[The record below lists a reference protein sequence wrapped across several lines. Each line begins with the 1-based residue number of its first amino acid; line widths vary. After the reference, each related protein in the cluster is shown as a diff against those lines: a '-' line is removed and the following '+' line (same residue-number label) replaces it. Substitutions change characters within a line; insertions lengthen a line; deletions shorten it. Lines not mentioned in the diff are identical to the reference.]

1 MIFTND
7 IMKRSKGRKDGERM
21 KALLIA
27 NGTVENT
34 EFYQK
39 RLQKEKFGLVVCA
52 DGGIANAK
60 RLGIRP
66 DFIIGDFD
74 SIDQETLKV
83 YRRDGVSIER
93 HLPEKDETDTELALQ
108 FILNKGADSIV
119 MLGCTGSRFDH
130 TLANVYLLKELLKH
144 QVEGVIVDP
153 HNEIRM
159 IDKTMVLT
167 DKENQ
172 TISLLPVEE
181 KAEGITLEGFQYPLK
196 DETLRQGLSRGIS
209 NKITASRA
217 VIDFKKGLLLVIE
230 AKD

>member
-1 MIFTND
+1 
-7 IMKRSKGRKDGERM
+7 M

-39 RLQKEKFGLVVCA
+39 RLQKEKFEFVVCV

-60 RLGIRP
+60 RLNIRP
-66 DFIIGDFD
+66 DYLIGDFD
-74 SIDQETLKV
+74 SVDEDTLER
-83 YRRDGVSIER
+83 YRSEGVSIER

-108 FILNKGADSIV
+108 FLLSKGADSIV

-130 TLANVYLLKELLKH
+130 TLANVYLLRELLKR

-159 IDKTMVLT
+159 IDKRTVLT

-181 KAEGITLEGFQYPLK
+181 RAEGITLEGFQYPLK
-196 DETLRQGLSRGIS
+196 DETLYQGLSRGIS

-217 VIDFKKGLLLVIE
+217 VIDLKKGLLLVIE
-230 AKD
+230 ARD